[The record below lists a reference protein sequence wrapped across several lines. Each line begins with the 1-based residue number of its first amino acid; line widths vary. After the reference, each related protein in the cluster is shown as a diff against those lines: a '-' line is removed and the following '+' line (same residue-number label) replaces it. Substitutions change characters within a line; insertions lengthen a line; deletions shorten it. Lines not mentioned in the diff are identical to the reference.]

1 MITNK
6 DVFAK
11 RKEEGAL
18 DEAYQMALVLMQGL
32 KISDWDFK
40 AFAWCLIDLIK
51 RDVQAGHDQNLD
63 HYRQQLQEI
72 KLDPNDEVLS
82 KSVRYALSLCNPHGQ
97 LISQAKEL
105 SKQKRP

>member
-40 AFAWCLIDLIK
+40 AFAC
-51 RDVQAGHDQNLD
+51 V
-63 HYRQQLQEI
+63 
-72 KLDPNDEVLS
+72 
-82 KSVRYALSLCNPHGQ
+82 
-97 LISQAKEL
+97 
-105 SKQKRP
+105 